1 MAEIKLFLLSSMN
14 ENEHSINQFFPL
26 DFHDE
31 ASSSEVLKIKK
42 IFKKCGDGC
51 LQTKDYKYFYKTFIT
66 LMNSEQN
73 LFLIFYCT
81 NSYSEKNIDKLC
93 EELFIILD
101 EEPIEDG
108 EFKNTTKNEINQLFL
123 KFKRLN
129 NNNYENINI
138 SLFGTSQRVTKK
150 NVMDFCDEKS
160 DVSSIKKY
168 KRGDPRFYSYFIRKP
183 NSRNESSMFSD
194 SNVFKTCSFEDD
206 SGVSARK
213 FNTDENIE
221 KWRKVKKNYLIFSVI
236 LSIITYIFL
245 PLLLRLL
252 FN

>member
-51 LQTKDYKYFYKTFIT
+51 LQTKDYKYFYKTFIP

-150 NVMDFCDEKS
+150 M
-160 DVSSIKKY
+160 
-168 KRGDPRFYSYFIRKP
+168 
-183 NSRNESSMFSD
+183 
-194 SNVFKTCSFEDD
+194 
-206 SGVSARK
+206 
-213 FNTDENIE
+213 
-221 KWRKVKKNYLIFSVI
+221 
-236 LSIITYIFL
+236 
-245 PLLLRLL
+245 
-252 FN
+252 